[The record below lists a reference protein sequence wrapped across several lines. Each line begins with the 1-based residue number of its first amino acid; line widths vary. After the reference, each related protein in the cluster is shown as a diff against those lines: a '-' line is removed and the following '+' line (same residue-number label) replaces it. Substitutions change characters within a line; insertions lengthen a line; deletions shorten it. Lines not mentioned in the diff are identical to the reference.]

1 MPDGMQK
8 KYFIQQYIQQEYLHG
23 GIGLTDAERIL
34 LSEGYTP
41 ILFPHQQNFSLPAKI
56 SRLFYLFKIVFQIQT
71 GAEVVFLFPMYAK
84 MVQLLVR
91 LLSLRKNIRL
101 ICFIT
106 DIDGL
111 RDGDQQK
118 MRKETVQLQRYSFFI
133 VHTQAMGKWIKQLV
147 PDSVFSILEFFD
159 YLANLC
165 SITSLSKYKIIYAG
179 NLAKSNFLEKLYLL
193 KQQSPELQFNL
204 YGSGLSDTA
213 RKQGNVKYYGVSAP
227 DVIMSKLKGSF
238 GLVWDGENI
247 DSCTGSY
254 GEYLRYNS
262 QHKLSLYIA
271 CTLPVIVW
279 KDAATAIL
287 VEKYKIGFAVNNLYE
302 IEERIRSLSEEEYRE
317 MQKNMQPLA
326 QKICTGGCLKDAL
339 AELTQL

>member
-1 MPDGMQK
+1 MPGIMQK
-8 KYFIQQYIQQEYLHG
+8 KYFIQQYIQQEYQHG
-23 GIGLTDAERIL
+23 GIGLVDAERIL
-34 LSEGYTP
+34 LSEGYIP

-56 SRLFYLFKIVFQIQT
+56 SRLFYLFKMVFQIQK
-71 GAEVVFLFPMYAK
+71 GAVVVFLFPMYAK

-91 LLSLRKNIRL
+91 LLLRRKNIRL
-101 ICFIT
+101 VCFIA

-111 RDGDQQK
+111 RDNDQKK
-118 MRKETVQLQRYSFFI
+118 MLKETTLLQRFSFFI
-133 VHTQAMGKWIKQLV
+133 VHNQAMAKWIKQLV
-147 PDSVFSILEFFD
+147 PDSTFSVLGFFD
-159 YLANLC
+159 YLVTPC
-165 SITSLSKYKIIYAG
+165 SVTNSGKYEIIYAG

-193 KQQSPELQFNL
+193 KQQSPKLQFNL
-204 YGSGLSDTA
+204 YGSGLSDTVI
-213 RKQGNVKYYGVSAP
+213 KQENVNYYGVSAP

-238 GLVWDGENI
+238 GLVWDGESI

-271 CTLPVIVW
+271 CALPVIVW

-287 VEKYKIGFAVNNLYE
+287 VEKYKIGFTINNLYE
-302 IEERIRSLSEEEYRE
+302 IEDKIKSLSEEDYCQ

-326 QKICTGGCLKDAL
+326 QKICTGGCLKEAL
-339 AELTQL
+339 AELSKL